1 MLYRF
6 YKFCENRARNTL
18 LRGVYISHF
27 GQIWVKIS
35 VLGVLHACR
44 CTDGVTFATEMGTE
58 GPSFVP
64 NFTPSVQRI
73 APAGRKT
80 SKSASEQTKYRRLA
94 LRAMLP
100 VKNKSMVCYWQQRNN
115 VIRRSCI
122 SVCPKHVTI
131 LSHSNSDVHESI
143 LINLA

>member
-1 MLYRF
+1 
-6 YKFCENRARNTL
+6 
-18 LRGVYISHF
+18 
-27 GQIWVKIS
+27 
-35 VLGVLHACR
+35 LGVLHPCR
-44 CTDGVTFATEMGTE
+44 CTDGVKFGTEMGTE

-100 VKNKSMVCYWQQRNN
+100 VKNKSMVCYWQFN
-115 VIRRSCI
+115 VTTLSDARASQCVPNMLLFCLTLTLTYMNRSW
-122 SVCPKHVTI
+122 
-131 LSHSNSDVHESI
+131 
-143 LINLA
+143 